1 MCFFPIMFE
10 HDFEHADH
18 WSTYSTGTPGSD
30 RCHHLKR
37 WWDSFLEDDKNSYK
51 NHGGN
56 SETNHPLKNG
66 GTLDLQGVP
75 TLGPVENPPWD
86 QETSF
91 TFTATVRRDSG
102 GGPLKLGLRWTKDQ
116 GNLNAPRY
124 RWAMKKPGL
133 VGLYGGIYTT
143 QLYSFF
149 FFFRGSGVFFS
160 FFSGA
165 YFWGKGNKNKRMLF
179 SDVGEKYL
187 FQDLYSVDGGF
198 DQVPNG
204 CSSLPKKQISILNVM
219 KSVVLWYHN
228 FEPLSNSPH
237 VQRCSI
243 GLAPNCQTQ

>member
-1 MCFFPIMFE
+1 MVE
-10 HDFEHADH
+10 
-18 WSTYSTGTPGSD
+18 
-30 RCHHLKR
+30 R
-37 WWDSFLEDDKNSYK
+37 WDS
-51 NHGGN
+51 
-56 SETNHPLKNG
+56 
-66 GTLDLQGVP
+66 QGVP

-116 GNLNAPRY
+116 GNLNAPRLVGEQW
-124 RWAMKKPGL
+124 RNRGL

-143 QLYSFF
+143 QLYSFYFIFSWLRCF
-149 FFFRGSGVFFS
+149 FH
-160 FFSGA
+160 FSGEHI
-165 YFWGKGNKNKRMLF
+165 FREKGTKIRGCCFRML
-179 SDVGEKYL
+179 EKKKYL

-204 CSSLPKKQISILNVM
+204 CSSLPKKQISTLNVI

>member
-149 FFFRGSGVFFS
+149 FFFVAQVFF
-160 FFSGA
+160 FHFSAEHIFGE
-165 YFWGKGNKNKRMLF
+165 KGTKIRGCCFRMLEKNTF
-179 SDVGEKYL
+179 SK
-187 FQDLYSVDGGF
+187 
-198 DQVPNG
+198 
-204 CSSLPKKQISILNVM
+204 ISIRWTGDLIRFQM
-219 KSVVLWYHN
+219 GVLLYLKNRFQYLTWWN
-228 FEPLSNSPH
+228 LLSSGTTILSHCPIVPMYKG
-237 VQRCSI
+237 VQ
-243 GLAPNCQTQ
+243 